1 MTYTCSFD
9 LEDARAMDRADRELR
24 AASRRDFGG
33 PRWHQAGIAC
43 LREAFK
49 RTCLDRLNA
58 LAELLDNRTQL
69 SERSIDELFES
80 SHYTDVF
87 VQQLRLEAQRD
98 PQFEADLRAEFGDRI
113 FTRELNLKQES
124 LF

>member
-1 MTYTCSFD
+1 MSYTCSYD

-33 PRWHQAGIAC
+33 PTWHQAGIAF
-43 LREAFK
+43 LRQAFK
-49 RTCLDRLNA
+49 RGCLDRLNA
-58 LAELLDNRTQL
+58 LGDLVGARSRL

-80 SHYTDVF
+80 GDDTEAF
-87 VQQLRLEAQRD
+87 VQQLRMEAERD
-98 PQFEADLRAEFGDRI
+98 PGFKEDLRRQFGDRI
-113 FTRELNLKQES
+113 LTRELRLAQES